1 MPRLPLRTRR
11 ASAESSFASSTT
23 FIVRGSKSGQAA
35 KWKVV
40 ADTSEAAR
48 KLASAKGIDVSMIES
63 PVEDRGQT
71 NPGTPLH
78 LRNAAR
84 QPSAVPKVAII
95 FALVGA
101 AILAFM
107 VAPPEYK
114 VITIAIAVLVLL
126 YLLWRTPYKVALARQ
141 HPSKDAILVLCAIG
155 ILIWPLWLVALIWAL
170 AVPKREPE
178 PRFR

>member
-1 MPRLPLRTRR
+1 MP
-11 ASAESSFASSTT
+11 T
-23 FIVRGSKSGQAA
+23 FIVRGSMAGKAA

-155 ILIWPLWLVALIWAL
+155 ILIWPLWLVALVWAL